1 VSATIDNDNNTLSVW
16 YDHVKSGANPTYNVE
31 ELLYQIR
38 VVKAAVIIAHSSSLH
53 TALGAARVAGIPSD
67 RVITFDESG
76 QPTVDSIIQLGLR
89 NKPAFVERRLK
100 KGEAKTK
107 VALLSF
113 SSGTT
118 GKPKVRSRLPA

>member
-1 VSATIDNDNNTLSVW
+1 
-16 YDHVKSGANPTYNVE
+16 
-31 ELLYQIR
+31 